1 MSATLTNEEYD
12 QRKRFL
18 EDLKLLSKTEHA
30 KLFEIL
36 RSQNAEYSENSNG
49 VFFDISKVSSQVFKE
64 MNDYMEYCS
73 QVRKEQADRDEDEK
87 RAQDLLMT

>member
-12 QRKRFL
+12 QRKHFL

-49 VFFDISKVSSQVFKE
+49 VFFDISKVSSQVFQE
-64 MNDYMEYCS
+64 MNEYMEYCS
-73 QVRKEQADRDEDEK
+73 RVRKEQADRDEDEK